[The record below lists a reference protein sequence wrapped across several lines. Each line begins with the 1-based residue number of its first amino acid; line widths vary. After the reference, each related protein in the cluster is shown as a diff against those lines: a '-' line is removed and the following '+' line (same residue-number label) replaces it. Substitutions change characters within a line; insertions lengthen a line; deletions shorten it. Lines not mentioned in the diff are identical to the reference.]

1 MDHGPGIPFFQ
12 ELLAFLV
19 ATVIVVP
26 VFQRLRVSPILGFL
40 GLGVIVG
47 PSGIGLVGDPEGVRA
62 LAELGIMFMLFTI
75 GLELAPRRLWAMRHT
90 VFGLGSLQVF
100 PTALAIGLIALAWGN
115 TATASI
121 IIGMALALSSTAI
134 VMQLLIEN
142 REISSPL
149 GRASFGVLLLQDVMV
164 IPVLFAV
171 VVLTDQTSPLPVA
184 LGIGMLRAVIGM
196 AVIFVIGRWVL
207 RPLLRLFARTHSREV
222 FMAAVLL
229 TLLATAWVTE
239 SAGLSLSL
247 GAFLAGILLAETEFE
262 HQVEIDIQPFRGLLL
277 NLFFIAVGMNLDVR
291 LLTDSLIWIVPSVFG
306 LVGIKI
312 GLAFA
317 AGRAF
322 GLGAELC
329 LKKALLLGPAGEFA
343 FVIIGAALTGGLVAA
358 DIANFMLA
366 VAGLS
371 MILTPFAL
379 QLGRALGPL
388 VRDEGGHAALASN
401 PAGGLAD
408 HVVIAGYGRVG
419 QVVAGL
425 LDGQRVPYVA
435 LDEDISRVREGR
447 AAGTAVFLGDA
458 SHKPLLARAGADKAA
473 AIVITMNH
481 PRSTRKALQTVRQ
494 SWPKLPVYVR
504 AHDDEHLAEL
514 VAAGAAAVVP
524 ETLECGR
531 QLAAH
536 TLTALGVPQEV
547 ASQLRSQLSDPVGDS

>member
-12 ELLAFLV
+12 EILAFLV

-40 GLGVIVG
+40 GLGVVIG
-47 PSGIGLVGDPEGVRA
+47 PSGIGLVDDPEGVSA

-75 GLELAPRRLWAMRHT
+75 GLELAPRRLWAMRQT

-100 PTALAIGLIALAWGN
+100 PTALAIGLIAWVWGN

-142 REISSPL
+142 REISSRL

-171 VVLTDQTSPLPVA
+171 VVLSDQTSPLPVA
-184 LGIGMLRAVIGM
+184 LGIGLLRAAIGM
-196 AVIFVIGRWVL
+196 AVIFVVGRWVL
-207 RPLLRLFARTHSREV
+207 RPLLRLLARTHSREV
-222 FMAAVLL
+222 FMAAVVLA
-229 TLLATAWVTE
+229 LLATAWVTE

-262 HQVEIDIQPFRGLLL
+262 HQVETDIQPFRGLLL

-291 LLTDSLIWIVPSVFG
+291 LLTDSLAWIVPSVLG

-312 GLAFA
+312 ALAFA
-317 AGRAF
+317 AGRLF
-322 GLGAELC
+322 GLGNELS
-329 LKKALLLGPAGEFA
+329 LKKALLLGPSGEFA
-343 FVIIGAALTGGLVAA
+343 FVIVGAALTAGLVAP

-379 QLGRALGPL
+379 QLGRLLGPM
-388 VRDEGGHAALASN
+388 VRDTRGHAALATN
-401 PAGGLAD
+401 PAEDLSD

-419 QVVAGL
+419 EVVAKL
-425 LDGQRVPYVA
+425 LDGQNVPYVA
-435 LDEDISRVREGR
+435 LDEDIGRVRDGR

-458 SHKPLLARAGADKAA
+458 SHKPLLDRAGADRAA
-473 AIVITMNH
+473 AIVVTMND
-481 PRSTRKALQTVRQ
+481 PKSARKALETVRH

-504 AHDDEHLAEL
+504 AHNDEHSEEL
-514 VAAGAAAVVP
+514 IAAGAAAIVP

-531 QLAAH
+531 QLAVL
-536 TLTALGVPQEV
+536 TLKTLGMPADV
-547 ASQLRSQLSDPVGDS
+547 ATQLRNQLPDPAPDS